1 MEAIQLIL
9 AGHAHGGQMRL
20 FGKPLFAPGQG
31 FFPKLAGGIY
41 EERMIVSRGLS
52 DTAHTPRINNPMELV
67 MIDVGK
73 RRDEAENNNGQII

>member
-1 MEAIQLIL
+1 
-9 AGHAHGGQMRL
+9 
-20 FGKPLFAPGQG
+20 
-31 FFPKLAGGIY
+31 
-41 EERMIVSRGLS
+41 MIVSRGLS